1 MKLTQNDY
9 KLLQQIQVERQRL
22 RQEAQRLRNGKRREY
37 LPQHINERLDDI
49 AAQLAELTNTKLAEK
64 FETSIN
70 AIEHAVRTDKARN
83 AARQRRRQRDALA
96 KATTGQD

>member
-1 MKLTQNDY
+1 MKLTPNDY

-64 FETSIN
+64 FETSVS
-70 AIEHAVRTDKARN
+70 AIEYVMRPIRERN
-83 AARQRRRQRDALA
+83 AD
-96 KATTGQD
+96 D